1 MTTEEVRN
9 YYVNGYL
16 FKKRTG
22 MAQDSFHN
30 WMRKGYV
37 PINSQ
42 KKLEKLTDGELKADI
57 NHIP

>member
-1 MTTEEVRN
+1 MTIEEVRK
-9 YYVNGYL
+9 YYTNGYL

-22 MAQDSFHN
+22 MAADSFYS
-30 WMRKGYV
+30 WMEKGYV

-42 KKLEKLTDGELKADI
+42 KKLEKLTDGALRADI